1 MVVAALGKLRGQ
13 TGSSTMSHVFRN
25 KNVYSILPY
34 RYGAPLGLYINYNS
48 YFNSN
53 SIRLASKL
61 ELVLTRAVVVEERRR
76 CGRPDA
82 RASCGLR
89 DPGAGPRGRLAASEG
104 SRDASEKDPRFVESQ
119 LIRYPT
125 PRCTRVEYRIKAQR
139 STTVSTLR
147 TPSRSRIRALEPSP
161 RVESPPRVGQPRAS
175 GDPRRFDRPPH
186 IRLKHNMDIG
196 AVLKGQTPL
205 ADSLSHTAIG
215 IRV

>member
-25 KNVYSILPY
+25 KNVYSILPD
-34 RYGAPLGLYINYNS
+34 RYGAPLGLYIIRIS
-48 YFNSN
+48 IQIQFVSRRSSN
-53 SIRLASKL
+53 SCSRARSWSRSGGGAAAPTP
-61 ELVLTRAVVVEERRR
+61 EPRVACGTRERDR
-76 CGRPDA
+76 GGA
-82 RASCGLR
+82 RA
-89 DPGAGPRGRLAASEG
+89 ASDHATLQ
-104 SRDASEKDPRFVESQ
+104 RRTPRFVESQ

-161 RVESPPRVGQPRAS
+161 RVESPPRVGQLVRVATRGVS
-175 GDPRRFDRPPH
+175 TAPPH

>member
-34 RYGAPLGLYINYNS
+34 RYGAPLGLYIIRI
-48 YFNSN
+48 

-161 RVESPPRVGQPRAS
+161 RVESPPRVGQLVRVATRGVSTAP
-175 GDPRRFDRPPH
+175 PIFD
-186 IRLKHNMDIG
+186 
-196 AVLKGQTPL
+196 
-205 ADSLSHTAIG
+205 
-215 IRV
+215 

>member
-89 DPGAGPRGRLAASEG
+89 DPGAGPRGRLAASDHATLQ
-104 SRDASEKDPRFVESQ
+104 RRTPRFVESQ

-161 RVESPPRVGQPRAS
+161 RVESPPRVGQLVRVATRGVSTAP
-175 GDPRRFDRPPH
+175 PIFD
-186 IRLKHNMDIG
+186 
-196 AVLKGQTPL
+196 
-205 ADSLSHTAIG
+205 
-215 IRV
+215 

>member
-34 RYGAPLGLYINYNS
+34 RYGAPLGLYIIRI
-48 YFNSN
+48 

-89 DPGAGPRGRLAASEG
+89 DRGGAWQHPITRRFREGPPVRRIATNTVP
-104 SRDASEKDPRFVESQ
+104 DPSV
-119 LIRYPT
+119 Y
-125 PRCTRVEYRIKAQR
+125 
-139 STTVSTLR
+139 
-147 TPSRSRIRALEPSP
+147 PSR
-161 RVESPPRVGQPRAS
+161 V
-175 GDPRRFDRPPH
+175 
-186 IRLKHNMDIG
+186 
-196 AVLKGQTPL
+196 
-205 ADSLSHTAIG
+205 
-215 IRV
+215 